1 MKTLLRFFLSERYLS
16 NNDIENDWY
25 GELCLNK
32 IEDNGYVVIPRIGDT
47 VVLDYDCIPDYST
60 IYKDEAEKI
69 EDFIC
74 GVIRDCRHFHVV
86 DVEHMINLES
96 NYVDVFLY
104 PEDEDDEDTEDCDD
118 KSEKQIQIEMIF
130 KHGCLGSALNDKL
143 IAQKSFKQGRSFAW
157 QSFSHIFHI
166 LLSHPRHSPKPII
179 S

>member
-1 MKTLLRFFLSERYLS
+1 MKTLLRFFLSECYLS
-16 NNDIENDWY
+16 NIDIENDWY

-74 GVIRDCRHFHVV
+74 DVIRDCRHFYVV
-86 DVEHMINLES
+86 DVEHIINLES

-118 KSEKQIQIEMIF
+118 RCENCTHHFDCDFAGE
-130 KHGCLGSALNDKL
+130 CLRNAEEN
-143 IAQKSFKQGRSFAW
+143 Q
-157 QSFSHIFHI
+157 
-166 LLSHPRHSPKPII
+166 LSHLSCEHNQFFDYSKQENRNNTDVETLY
-179 S
+179 

>member
-86 DVEHMINLES
+86 DVEHIINLES

-118 KSEKQIQIEMIF
+118 RCENGPQCLDYEFADECLLDAEEEKQ
-130 KHGCLGSALNDKL
+130 
-143 IAQKSFKQGRSFAW
+143 
-157 QSFSHIFHI
+157 
-166 LLSHPRHSPKPII
+166 LSHLSREHNQFFDYSKQENRNNTDVETLY
-179 S
+179 

>member
-1 MKTLLRFFLSERYLS
+1 MKTLLRFFLSECYLS

-86 DVEHMINLES
+86 DVEHIINLES

-118 KSEKQIQIEMIF
+118 RCENGPQ
-130 KHGCLGSALNDKL
+130 CLDYE
-143 IAQKSFKQGRSFAW
+143 FADEC
-157 QSFSHIFHI
+157 
-166 LLSHPRHSPKPII
+166 LLDAEEENKLSHLSREHNQFFDYSKQENRNNTDVETLY
-179 S
+179 

>member
-1 MKTLLRFFLSERYLS
+1 MKTLLRFFLDESCVSHDGE
-16 NNDIENDWY
+16 NNY

-32 IEDNGYVVIPRIGDT
+32 TEDNGYVVIPRIGDT

-74 GVIRDCRHFHVV
+74 GVIRDCRHFCVV
-86 DVEHMINLES
+86 DVEHIINLEG

-118 KSEKQIQIEMIF
+118 KCENGPQCLDYEFADECLLDAEEEKQ
-130 KHGCLGSALNDKL
+130 
-143 IAQKSFKQGRSFAW
+143 
-157 QSFSHIFHI
+157 
-166 LLSHPRHSPKPII
+166 LSHLSRERNQLFDYSKQKKRNN
-179 S
+179 SDVETLY

>member
-1 MKTLLRFFLSERYLS
+1 MKTSLLFFLSECYLS

-69 EDFIC
+69 EDFIY
-74 GVIRDCRHFHVV
+74 GVIRDCRHFYVV

-96 NYVDVFLY
+96 NYVYVFLY

-118 KSEKQIQIEMIF
+118 RCENGPQ
-130 KHGCLGSALNDKL
+130 CLDYK
-143 IAQKSFKQGRSFAW
+143 FADECLLDAEEEN
-157 QSFSHIFHI
+157 Q
-166 LLSHPRHSPKPII
+166 LSHLSREHNQFFDYSKQENRNNTDVETLY
-179 S
+179 

>member
-1 MKTLLRFFLSERYLS
+1 MKTLLRFFLDESCVSHDGE
-16 NNDIENDWY
+16 NNY

-74 GVIRDCRHFHVV
+74 GVIGDCRHFCVV
-86 DVEHMINLES
+86 DVEHIINLEG

-104 PEDEDDEDTEDCDD
+104 PEDEDDEDTKDCDD
-118 KSEKQIQIEMIF
+118 KCENGPQCLDYEFADECLLDAEEEKQ
-130 KHGCLGSALNDKL
+130 
-143 IAQKSFKQGRSFAW
+143 
-157 QSFSHIFHI
+157 
-166 LLSHPRHSPKPII
+166 LSHLSREHNQFFDYSKQKNRNN
-179 S
+179 SDVETLY

>member
-118 KSEKQIQIEMIF
+118 KSENGPQCLDYEFADECLLDAEEEKQ
-130 KHGCLGSALNDKL
+130 
-143 IAQKSFKQGRSFAW
+143 
-157 QSFSHIFHI
+157 
-166 LLSHPRHSPKPII
+166 LSHLSRERNQLFDYSKQKKRNN
-179 S
+179 SDVETLY

>member
-1 MKTLLRFFLSERYLS
+1 MKTLLRFFLDESCVSHDGE
-16 NNDIENDWY
+16 NNY

-86 DVEHMINLES
+86 DVEHIINLES

-118 KSEKQIQIEMIF
+118 RCENGPQ
-130 KHGCLGSALNDKL
+130 CLDCE
-143 IAQKSFKQGRSFAW
+143 FADEC
-157 QSFSHIFHI
+157 
-166 LLSHPRHSPKPII
+166 LLDAEEENKLSHLSREHNQFFDYSKQENRNNTDVETLY
-179 S
+179 

>member
-1 MKTLLRFFLSERYLS
+1 MKTLLRFFLSECYLS

-86 DVEHMINLES
+86 DVEHIINLES

-118 KSEKQIQIEMIF
+118 KSENGPQ
-130 KHGCLGSALNDKL
+130 CLDYE
-143 IAQKSFKQGRSFAW
+143 FADECLLDAEEEN
-157 QSFSHIFHI
+157 Q
-166 LLSHPRHSPKPII
+166 LSHLSREHNQFFDYSTQENRNNTDVETLY
-179 S
+179 

>member
-1 MKTLLRFFLSERYLS
+1 MKTLLRFFLDESCVSHDGE
-16 NNDIENDWY
+16 NNY

-69 EDFIC
+69 EDFFY

-104 PEDEDDEDTEDCDD
+104 PEDEDDEDTKDCDD
-118 KSEKQIQIEMIF
+118 KCENGPQCLDYEFADECLLDAEEEKQ
-130 KHGCLGSALNDKL
+130 
-143 IAQKSFKQGRSFAW
+143 
-157 QSFSHIFHI
+157 
-166 LLSHPRHSPKPII
+166 LSHLSRERNQLFDYSKQKKRNN
-179 S
+179 SDVETLY

>member
-1 MKTLLRFFLSERYLS
+1 MKTLLRFFLDESCVSHDGE
-16 NNDIENDWY
+16 NNY

-69 EDFIC
+69 EDFIY
-74 GVIRDCRHFHVV
+74 GVIRDCRHFCVV
-86 DVEHMINLES
+86 DVEHIINLES

-118 KSEKQIQIEMIF
+118 RCENGPQ
-130 KHGCLGSALNDKL
+130 CLDCE
-143 IAQKSFKQGRSFAW
+143 FADEC
-157 QSFSHIFHI
+157 
-166 LLSHPRHSPKPII
+166 LLDAEEENKLSHLSREHNQFFDYSKQENRNNTDVETLY
-179 S
+179 

>member
-69 EDFIC
+69 EDFIR
-74 GVIRDCRHFHVV
+74 GVMGDCRHFYVV
-86 DVEHMINLES
+86 DVEHIINLES

-118 KSEKQIQIEMIF
+118 KSENGPQ
-130 KHGCLGSALNDKL
+130 CLDYE
-143 IAQKSFKQGRSFAW
+143 FADEC
-157 QSFSHIFHI
+157 
-166 LLSHPRHSPKPII
+166 LLDAEEENKLSHLSREHNQFFDYSKQENRNNTDVETLY
-179 S
+179 

>member
-1 MKTLLRFFLSERYLS
+1 MKTSLRFFLSECYLS

-25 GELCLNK
+25 GGLCLNK

-69 EDFIC
+69 EDFIY
-74 GVIRDCRHFHVV
+74 GVIRDYRHFYVV

-96 NYVDVFLY
+96 NYVNIFLY

-118 KSEKQIQIEMIF
+118 RCENGPQ
-130 KHGCLGSALNDKL
+130 CLDYK
-143 IAQKSFKQGRSFAW
+143 FADECLLDAEEEN
-157 QSFSHIFHI
+157 Q
-166 LLSHPRHSPKPII
+166 LSHLSREHNQFFDYSKQENRNNTDVETLY
-179 S
+179 

>member
-1 MKTLLRFFLSERYLS
+1 MKTLLRFFLSECYLS
-16 NNDIENDWY
+16 NIDIEDNWY

-74 GVIRDCRHFHVV
+74 GVIRDCRHFCVV
-86 DVEHMINLES
+86 DVEHIINLEG

-118 KSEKQIQIEMIF
+118 KCENGPQCLDYEFADECLLDAEEEKQ
-130 KHGCLGSALNDKL
+130 
-143 IAQKSFKQGRSFAW
+143 
-157 QSFSHIFHI
+157 
-166 LLSHPRHSPKPII
+166 LSHLSREHNQFFDYSKQENRNNTDVETLY
-179 S
+179 

>member
-1 MKTLLRFFLSERYLS
+1 MKTLLRFFLDESCVSHDGE
-16 NNDIENDWY
+16 NNY

-86 DVEHMINLES
+86 DVEHIINLEG

-118 KSEKQIQIEMIF
+118 RCENGPQ
-130 KHGCLGSALNDKL
+130 CLDCE
-143 IAQKSFKQGRSFAW
+143 FADEC
-157 QSFSHIFHI
+157 
-166 LLSHPRHSPKPII
+166 LLDAEEENKLSHLSREHNQFFDYSKQENRNNTDVETLY
-179 S
+179 

>member
-1 MKTLLRFFLSERYLS
+1 MKTLRRFFLSECYLS
-16 NNDIENDWY
+16 NIDIEDNWY

-32 IEDNGYVVIPRIGDT
+32 TEDNGYVVIPRIGDT

-74 GVIRDCRHFHVV
+74 GVIKDCRHFCVV
-86 DVEHMINLES
+86 DVEHIINLEG

-118 KSEKQIQIEMIF
+118 KCENGPQCLDYEFADECLLDAEEEKQ
-130 KHGCLGSALNDKL
+130 
-143 IAQKSFKQGRSFAW
+143 
-157 QSFSHIFHI
+157 
-166 LLSHPRHSPKPII
+166 LSHLSREHNQLFDYSKQKKRNN
-179 S
+179 SDVETLY

>member
-1 MKTLLRFFLSERYLS
+1 MKTLLRFFLSECYLS

-69 EDFIC
+69 EDFIY
-74 GVIRDCRHFHVV
+74 GVIRNYRHFYVV

-96 NYVDVFLY
+96 NYVNVFLY

-118 KSEKQIQIEMIF
+118 KCENGPQCLDYEFADECLLDAEEEKQ
-130 KHGCLGSALNDKL
+130 
-143 IAQKSFKQGRSFAW
+143 
-157 QSFSHIFHI
+157 
-166 LLSHPRHSPKPII
+166 LSHLSREHNQFFDYSKQENRNNTDVETLY
-179 S
+179 

>member
-86 DVEHMINLES
+86 DVEHIINLES

-118 KSEKQIQIEMIF
+118 RCENGPQ
-130 KHGCLGSALNDKL
+130 CLDYE
-143 IAQKSFKQGRSFAW
+143 FADEC
-157 QSFSHIFHI
+157 
-166 LLSHPRHSPKPII
+166 LLDAEEENKLSHLSREHNQFFDYSKQENRNNTDVETLY
-179 S
+179 

>member
-1 MKTLLRFFLSERYLS
+1 MKTLLRFFLSECYLS

-69 EDFIC
+69 EDFIY
-74 GVIRDCRHFHVV
+74 GVIRDCRHFYVV

-104 PEDEDDEDTEDCDD
+104 PEDEDDEDTEGCDD
-118 KSEKQIQIEMIF
+118 RCENGPQCLDYEFADECLLDAEEEKQ
-130 KHGCLGSALNDKL
+130 
-143 IAQKSFKQGRSFAW
+143 
-157 QSFSHIFHI
+157 
-166 LLSHPRHSPKPII
+166 LSHLSREHNQFFDYSKQKKRNN
-179 S
+179 SDVETLY

>member
-118 KSEKQIQIEMIF
+118 KSENGPQCLDYEFADECLLDAEEEKQ
-130 KHGCLGSALNDKL
+130 
-143 IAQKSFKQGRSFAW
+143 
-157 QSFSHIFHI
+157 
-166 LLSHPRHSPKPII
+166 LSHLSREHNQFFDYSKQKKRNN
-179 S
+179 SDVETLY

>member
-1 MKTLLRFFLSERYLS
+1 MKTLLRFFLSECYLS

-47 VVLDYDCIPDYST
+47 VVLDYDCTPDYST

-86 DVEHMINLES
+86 DVEHIINLES

-118 KSEKQIQIEMIF
+118 RCENGPQ
-130 KHGCLGSALNDKL
+130 CLDCE
-143 IAQKSFKQGRSFAW
+143 FADECLLDAEEEN
-157 QSFSHIFHI
+157 Q
-166 LLSHPRHSPKPII
+166 LSHLSRERNQLFDYNKQKKRNNSDVETLY
-179 S
+179 

>member
-1 MKTLLRFFLSERYLS
+1 MKTLLRFFLDESCVSHDGE
-16 NNDIENDWY
+16 NNY

-74 GVIRDCRHFHVV
+74 GVIRDCRHFCVV
-86 DVEHMINLES
+86 DVEHIINLEG

-104 PEDEDDEDTEDCDD
+104 PEDEDDEDTEDCND
-118 KSEKQIQIEMIF
+118 KCENGPQCLDYEFADECLLDAEEEKQ
-130 KHGCLGSALNDKL
+130 
-143 IAQKSFKQGRSFAW
+143 
-157 QSFSHIFHI
+157 
-166 LLSHPRHSPKPII
+166 LSHLSREHNQFFDYGKQENRNNTDVETLY
-179 S
+179 

>member
-1 MKTLLRFFLSERYLS
+1 MKTLLRFFLDESCVSHDGE
-16 NNDIENDWY
+16 NNY

-74 GVIRDCRHFHVV
+74 GVIRDCRHFCVV
-86 DVEHMINLES
+86 DVEHIINLEG

-104 PEDEDDEDTEDCDD
+104 PEDEDDEDTEDCND
-118 KSEKQIQIEMIF
+118 KCENGPQCLDYEFADECLLDAEEEKQLFHLSREHNQF
-130 KHGCLGSALNDKL
+130 FDYS
-143 IAQKSFKQGRSFAW
+143 KQENRNNTDVET
-157 QSFSHIFHI
+157 
-166 LLSHPRHSPKPII
+166 LY
-179 S
+179 

>member
-47 VVLDYDCIPDYST
+47 VILDYDCIPDYST

-74 GVIRDCRHFHVV
+74 GVIGDCRHFYVV
-86 DVEHMINLES
+86 DVEHVINLES
-96 NYVDVFLY
+96 NYVDVFVT
-104 PEDEDDEDTEDCDD
+104 PCDEDDDYEECDDRCENYTHRFDCDFAG
-118 KSEKQIQIEMIF
+118 E
-130 KHGCLGSALNDKL
+130 CLRNTEEN
-143 IAQKSFKQGRSFAW
+143 Q
-157 QSFSHIFHI
+157 
-166 LLSHPRHSPKPII
+166 LSHLSGREHNQFFDYSKQENRNNTDVETLY
-179 S
+179 

>member
-1 MKTLLRFFLSERYLS
+1 MKTLLRFFLDESCVSHDGE
-16 NNDIENDWY
+16 NNY

-74 GVIRDCRHFHVV
+74 GVIGDCRHFCVV
-86 DVEHMINLES
+86 DVEHIINLEG

-104 PEDEDDEDTEDCDD
+104 PEDEDDEDTKDCDD
-118 KSEKQIQIEMIF
+118 KCENGPQCLDYEFADECLLDAEEEKQ
-130 KHGCLGSALNDKL
+130 
-143 IAQKSFKQGRSFAW
+143 
-157 QSFSHIFHI
+157 
-166 LLSHPRHSPKPII
+166 LSHLSREHNQFFDYSKQKKRNN
-179 S
+179 SDVETLY

>member
-1 MKTLLRFFLSERYLS
+1 MKTLLRFFLDESCVSHDGE
-16 NNDIENDWY
+16 NNY

-74 GVIRDCRHFHVV
+74 GVIGDCRHFCVV
-86 DVEHMINLES
+86 DVEHIINLEG

-104 PEDEDDEDTEDCDD
+104 PEDEDDEDTKDCDD
-118 KSEKQIQIEMIF
+118 KCENGPQCLDYEFADECLLDAEEEKQ
-130 KHGCLGSALNDKL
+130 
-143 IAQKSFKQGRSFAW
+143 
-157 QSFSHIFHI
+157 
-166 LLSHPRHSPKPII
+166 LSHLSRERNQLFDYSKQKKRNN
-179 S
+179 SDVETLY